1 MVFFKIFFTLQH
13 GIVYVTIMLEIKE
26 YIDTNGHN
34 NFERWFNRLNTD
46 AALKIRKYLA
56 RLENDNFSRVE
67 GVGGGVFECKINFGP
82 GYRVYFGKDGVKLI
96 ILLTGGAKKRQ
107 QDDIKQAKML
117 WQEYKKRRKES

>member
-1 MVFFKIFFTLQH
+1 MH
-13 GIVYVTIMLEIKE
+13 YGIVYVTIMFEIKE

-46 AALKIRKYLA
+46 AALKIRKNIA
-56 RLENDNFSRVE
+56 RMEKDNFSRVE

-96 ILLTGGAKKRQ
+96 ILLTGGTKKRQ

-117 WQEYKKRRKES
+117 WQEYKKRRKEG